1 MENEMSY
8 DVNSIYG
15 GGFLKAADLQGRE
28 VTVTIDRV
36 ELVEL
41 DDGKKLCLHF
51 KGKDKG
57 LLLNKTNSVN
67 VASMYGPQ
75 TDGWLGKPV
84 TIGTSWVDFQG
95 KSVEALR
102 IRPRA
107 PQPDHQAPA
116 QYQPQPQAAPVHHG
130 APAPAPAHDFEDEI
144 PFSPQV
150 LG

>member
-1 MENEMSY
+1 MSGY
-8 DVNSIYG
+8 DVNNIYG

-102 IRPRA
+102 IRPRTPRA
-107 PQPDHQAPA
+107 NGGHDYQAPP
-116 QYQPQPQAAPVHHG
+116 QHQPQRQ
-130 APAPAPAHDFEDEI
+130 PAPPPQDYAQARSDLDDEI
-144 PFSPQV
+144 PF
-150 LG
+150 